1 MEKLDSAKIARRLID
16 LRGDR
21 SQQQVADDLGIT
33 RAAVGMYETGERIP
47 KDEVKAAIARYY
59 DKTVQEIFL
68 TENVAK
74 RDKTRRIGS

>member
-21 SQQQVADDLGIT
+21 SQQTVADDLGIT

-47 KDEVKAAIARYY
+47 KDEVKAAIAQYY
-59 DKTVQEIFL
+59 GKTVQEIFF
-68 TENVAK
+68 
-74 RDKTRRIGS
+74 D

>member
-1 MEKLDSAKIARRLID
+1 MEKLDSARIARRLID

-47 KDEVKAAIARYY
+47 KDEVKAAIAQYY
-59 DKTVQEIFL
+59 DKTVQEIFF
-68 TENVAK
+68 
-74 RDKTRRIGS
+74 D

>member
-59 DKTVQEIFL
+59 DKTVQEIFF
-68 TENVAK
+68 
-74 RDKTRRIGS
+74 D